1 MSDSKKS
8 ELKKNSGRWKKVLL
22 AIVVVILGLILLLL
36 LAVTIYWNAML
47 NKINRMD
54 ETTAATLSE
63 QEIQE
68 IIEEVNDPNAEDT
81 TYPTDPLVTDEEE
94 YIANEDTI
102 LNIML
107 LGQDIR
113 TKGTDRRGRTDTMIL
128 CTINTEK
135 KTITFTSFLRDIY
148 VKLPDFNGEQWGY
161 NRLNANYVF
170 GGAEMLD
177 LCMQMN
183 FGIDPDHFVVVDFD
197 AFIDVIDLLGGV
209 DIELTDT
216 EAWYLNLGVPS
227 WRLKGGLRHLT
238 GEQAAAYAQIR
249 EIDGNFQRSVRH
261 RNLLNSLMGKFKQ
274 MSPVQL
280 HELLSTALP
289 YVTTDMTNDEI
300 TKYALK
306 LIPMVRE
313 LEVQNFRIPIDGTY
327 YHANKGT
334 AEKPRSVLV
343 IDLEANREALRQL
356 LGDEVLSDA
365 G

>member
-1 MSDSKKS
+1 MAGTDRPKKAS
-8 ELKKNSGRWKKVLL
+8 RGWLKVLL
-22 AIVVVILGLILLLL
+22 TILVVMLGLILLVL

-54 ETTAATLSE
+54 ETVAATLSE
-63 QEIQE
+63 AEIQE
-68 IIEEVNDPNAEDT
+68 IMDEVNDPNAEDT
-81 TYPTDPLVTDEEE
+81 TYPTDPLVTDEED

-113 TKGTDRRGRTDTMIL
+113 TKGTNRRGRTDTMIL
-128 CTINTEK
+128 CTINTEA

-148 VKLPDFNGEQWGY
+148 VKLPDFDGKQWGY

-177 LCMQMN
+177 QCMQMN
-183 FGIDPDHFVVVDFD
+183 FGIDPEYFVVVDFD
-197 AFIDVIDLLGGV
+197 AFIEVIDLLGGV
-209 DIELTDT
+209 EIELTDT
-216 EAWYLNLGVPS
+216 EAWCLNLGVPS
-227 WRLKGGLRHLT
+227 WRLKGGLRRLT
-238 GEQAAAYAQIR
+238 GEQAAAYARIR

-261 RNLLNSLMGKFKQ
+261 RNLLNSLMVKFKQ
-274 MSPVQL
+274 MSPTQL
-280 HELLSTALP
+280 HQMLSTALP

-300 TKYALK
+300 TKYALM
-306 LIPMVRE
+306 LIPMVGE
-313 LEVQNFRIPIDGTY
+313 LEVRNFRIPIDGSY

-334 AEKPRSVLV
+334 AEKPRSVLAV
-343 IDLEANREALRQL
+343 DLEANREALRQF
-356 LGDEVLSDA
+356 LGDDALSKA